1 MSVTDRLRV
10 YHPDYPVSWFDRVMD
25 LFAGVEP
32 PERAEGID
40 YSLVDRATVRGMR
53 GILDGMLHIS
63 LLHAEMVRADTTWVL
78 PQSPSTRRELG
89 EELVRRLKFGQFDI
103 GGVRVLI
110 PIRWVQFE
118 DAPHGSRLLIRL
130 VAAPNHGLHSFLAGN
145 VGVAQA
151 DWEEVAVG

>member
-10 YHPDYPVSWFDRVMD
+10 YHPDYPVNWFDRVMD
-25 LFAGVEP
+25 LFGGVEP
-32 PERAEGID
+32 PGRADGVD
-40 YSLVDRATVRGMR
+40 YSLVDRATVHGMR
-53 GILDGMLHIS
+53 EILDGMLHIS
-63 LLHAEMVRADTTWVL
+63 LLGAEMVRADTTWGL

-89 EELVRRLKFGQFDI
+89 EELVRRIKFGQAQLN
-103 GGVRVLI
+103 GGRVFV

-130 VAAPNHGLHSFLAGN
+130 VRAPNHGLRSFLAGN
-145 VGVAQA
+145 VGVLDA

>member
-1 MSVTDRLRV
+1 MAVTDRLRV

-25 LFAGVEP
+25 LFGGVEP
-32 PERAEGID
+32 PSRADGVD

-63 LLHAEMVRADTTWVL
+63 LLGAEMVRADTTWVL

-89 EELVRRLKFGQFDI
+89 EELVRRLKFGQLEI
-103 GGVRVLI
+103 GGVRVNV

-130 VAAPNHGLHSFLAGN
+130 VTAPNHGLHSFLAGN
-145 VGVAQA
+145 VGVARP